1 MNRLMFLISAIALS
15 STQLFAKTVVNVAEN
30 TFKIEGTGGEKEFYY
45 GFAQGDQLIFNFEEV
60 NGKEL
65 KEVEITELPSS
76 SKFMD
81 YKKKKIKNKIIRH
94 L

>member
-45 GFAQGDQLIFNFEEV
+45 GFAQGDQLIFNFSIYLFRRFTNNRSDHRN
-60 NGKEL
+60 NGRKRN
-65 KEVEITELPSS
+65 VVRS
-76 SKFMD
+76 
-81 YKKKKIKNKIIRH
+81 
-94 L
+94 